1 MDYAAVVFNN
11 IRIQMPVVFHT
22 SYILYTNVI
31 NGRKIRQESKPSQT
45 RRVKSKSE
53 PQPVSLQLKKL
64 TGIARITFFVFTAH
78 YA

>member
-31 NGRKIRQESKPSQT
+31 NGRKIRQESKPSQQGG
-45 RRVKSKSE
+45 SKSE